1 MKRFFLFA
9 FLSFILTTN
18 AHALSYSCAQESER
32 FICQIGISS
41 AKEFNALNTYINETD
56 SCYKAC
62 GDTVEIF
69 STIIRL
75 ETDLIFSSDTPSESC
90 KSNLTPINSFAG
102 TFDGNGK
109 KISGVC
115 LKTAEVASGNGNLKG
130 GEYLGIFRTN
140 SSHLFG
146 LEDTLIISD
155 LTIENAY
162 VEGVSNSPLSLILAE
177 KTLPARFE
185 RLNFRNIVV
194 KAAQPSAVSESV
206 TNGTGLLIGYDNG
219 QSSTEIT
226 SVHAENISIQSN
238 DALHVGGFI
247 GYAGFYDTRIKESF
261 AEIQIESSPS
271 TPTEVSTIES
281 KIYIGGLI
289 GSASAPVFL
298 ENDTISLE
306 QIWNPAQTW
315 SSDTLNI
322 GGVLGYSMNSL
333 QLQNVSVNASLHFSP
348 LSQNEISPILAMG
361 GFVGSIIGTLS
372 VESSSFNGTLSSQ
385 NLSELAA
392 VFVGGFA
399 GIANSSYVIK
409 NSYTMSPANLISVTF
424 ESALPEKSSPIIL
437 GGMLGYAGV
446 ADSAKIEQSFV
457 RGQLVLNASATVTP
471 LSSVSIGG
479 FLGEI
484 HSGIALSNTYFWG
497 TIQNEV
503 SSNSRALFN
512 AAPMDAPTFQ
522 IENHYTLDT
531 LSNINQLFYAEEDA
545 LLDTAHVYLY
555 HTQKKAG
562 LPKASSDLNNGTN
575 PSWYYS
581 KANNGLPQLLN
592 APIKTG
598 YSPTFEIS
606 FNLGNND
613 QILEV
618 LYAAYSGMDGR
629 LAYDS
634 LGAAFKADDLPPA
647 YTPNA
652 DSTTLSY
659 YISYGEDGAEIWKK
673 DSSLILSKNTVYYL
687 ETASIPKISFAYQIE
702 TEGDE
707 YYTYLEDATVPYW
720 WSGASF
726 SLFNDDLLP
735 QIIYQ
740 QQNEY
745 GFKRTNSWLVTENS
759 ELLAICQTVDCL
771 LEAIINFS
779 SNELVLVKNDE
790 EIEDYFSTLITADS
804 LQNVSVHYTFFDEL
818 LYDTTFSQSLLL
830 PKPSYLLVSS
840 AEIPENYPQDSIIVI
855 INDTL
860 ALAVALNDTIPL
872 NEGITQVQILP
883 KMTYSITYD
892 FSATSDIVFRSFE
905 LPKSYMYK
913 QKEIEFPELKSLS
926 ACYTLVGDNDAIFV
940 LDQIWYINDYQG
952 DVVFSLQEK
961 ENCQVDTNVISLEL
975 DSLVT
980 VNLSHFGKPLSYE
993 NNQVYLPA
1001 MENLPIEIRVAV
1013 TDTSV
1018 LLDSILL
1025 DYSPIA
1031 DSETVYISKDA
1042 LLQVKTFTKPLLPT
1056 VANLSSNVQFA
1067 GSAVRFVMQAESND
1081 TTGLNLQLRIYNASE
1096 LLVDTTFSGE
1106 SLSNTTYDF
1115 YPLPP
1120 GEYKASVQLSSKKEV
1135 LAEKEHEWTVASVL
1149 NSEVSPQSWQIL
1161 SFGALADTFD
1171 ILQKN
1176 MTVYFWDEEN
1186 PIGDYWQY
1194 RRLTD
1199 LKQTSPQKGY
1209 WFFSE
1214 DSVSLPLTNQPQKAQ
1229 SDTVSWP
1236 LKHYYSGWNLIANPY
1251 AWNLYAGSESAFLD
1265 AENDEFPL
1273 FAWDAKTS
1281 EYQPVDTLKA
1291 YSGAWIYAK
1300 ENAEYQLSS
1309 KPVFPSSE
1317 VKSVLAKEKKSPS
1330 GWALRLKLES
1340 EKFGNDTWNV
1350 IGCGTQD
1357 ITLPKPPA
1365 GLDQSVFLE
1374 IQSRKGAAS
1383 KSILKKES
1391 DFKWDLLLKSSKA
1404 QEAYFSVE
1412 GIQDLQNAGYKAT
1425 LTADGQIYP
1434 LEAKTKIPLYFA
1446 TSAKSAQINVFKPSE
1461 TVISQ
1466 GIEGLRFQVL
1476 GDNLQIRFSLPESLQ
1491 NQEVHIR
1498 LIDALGIETDLKKF
1512 SGSLG
1517 ENQTVLNAP
1526 KRSGVYFLNVSVGKF
1541 SKTRSL
1547 KF

>member
-1 MKRFFLFA
+1 MKRFFLFT
-9 FLSFILTTN
+9 FLSIVLTTN
-18 AHALSYSCAQESER
+18 IHALSYSCPKESER
-32 FICQIGISS
+32 FYCQIGISS
-41 AKEFNALNTYINETD
+41 VEEFNNLNNYLTENEF
-56 SCYKAC
+56 CYQAC

-69 STIIRL
+69 STVIRL
-75 ETDLIFSSDTPSESC
+75 EADLNFSSEAPDSSC
-90 KSNLTPINSFAG
+90 SSNLTPIRTFSG

-109 KISGVC
+109 KMSGIC
-115 LKTAEVASGNGNLKG
+115 LKVESESEISEG
-130 GEYLGIFRTN
+130 GAPLGIFQN
-140 SSHLFG
+140 NYSHFE

-162 VEGVSNSPLSLILAE
+162 VEGLSNAPISLLLAE
-177 KTLPARFE
+177 KTLPVKLE
-185 RLNFRNIVV
+185 RLHLSNIAI
-194 KAAQPSAVSESV
+194 KAAQTSMAAE
-206 TNGTGLLIGYDNG
+206 NAANATGLLIGYDNA

-226 SVHAENISIQSN
+226 AVHAEKISIQSN
-238 DALHVGGFI
+238 DALYVGGFI
-247 GYAGFYDTRIKESF
+247 GQAGFYDTYIKESF
-261 AEIQIESSPS
+261 AEIQIESSPQV
-271 TPTEVSTIES
+271 PPEVIEVES

-289 GSASAPVFL
+289 GSANAPVFL
-298 ENDTISLE
+298 KNDTISLE
-306 QIWNPAQTW
+306 QNWNPAQTW
-315 SSDTLNI
+315 SSDTLSI
-322 GGVLGYSMNSL
+322 GGVLGYSTNSL
-333 QLQNVSVNASLHFSP
+333 QLQNVSVNASLLYGSG
-348 LSQNEISPILAMG
+348 SQNEKSPILAMG
-361 GFVGSIIGTLS
+361 GFSGSIIGLLA
-372 VESSSFNGTLSSQ
+372 VQSSSFNGTLTAN
-385 NLSELAA
+385 NLNKQAT
-392 VFVGGFA
+392 VFAGGFA
-399 GIANSSYVIK
+399 GIANFSYVLR
-409 NSYTMSPANLISVTF
+409 NSYAASPEKLVSATF
-424 ESALPEKSSPIIL
+424 ESTLPEQSSPIVL
-437 GGMLGYAGV
+437 GGLIGYAGM
-446 ADSAKIEQSFV
+446 ADSAIIEQSFV
-457 RGQLVLNASATVTP
+457 RGQLVLNATANVTP

-484 HSGIALSNTYFWG
+484 NSNVSLSNTYFGG
-497 TIQNEV
+497 TIQNDV
-503 SSNSRALFN
+503 GIKNSALFN
-512 AAPMDAPTFQ
+512 ASPMDVPTFQ
-522 IENHYTLDT
+522 IESHYTLDT
-531 LSNINQLFYAEEDA
+531 LSNITQLFYTGEDA
-545 LLDTAHVYLY
+545 TLDTFAVYLY
-555 HTQKKAG
+555 HSLKEAG
-562 LPKASSDLNNGTN
+562 LPKAASNLNNGTN

-581 KANNGLPQLLN
+581 KADNGLPQLLN
-592 APIKTG
+592 TPAQTG
-598 YSPTFEIS
+598 YSPTFEVS
-606 FNLGNND
+606 FLQTTED
-613 QILEV
+613 QIAKV
-618 LYAAYSGMDGR
+618 LYKAYSGTDGH

-647 YTPNA
+647 YKPNA

-707 YYTYLEDATVPYW
+707 YYTYLENATNPYW
-720 WSGASF
+720 WNGASF
-726 SLFNDDLLP
+726 SLFSNDSLP
-735 QIIYQ
+735 KIIYQ
-740 QQNEY
+740 KQDLDGTDEFMY
-745 GFKRTNSWLVTENS
+745 TNSWIIS
-759 ELLAICQTVDCL
+759 EKSEEIARCQTTECL
-771 LEAIINFS
+771 LEIIATFGF
-779 SNELVLVKNDE
+779 EEMVLVKNE
-790 EIEDYFSTLITADS
+790 TESEYYSSTEIELND
-804 LQNVSVHYTFFDEL
+804 LQNVSLQYTFFDEVF
-818 LYDTTFSQSLLL
+818 YDTTISQTLRL
-830 PKPSYLLVSS
+830 PKPAYLQISA
-840 AEIPENYPQDSIIVI
+840 AEIPEDYPQDSVVVVL
-855 INDTL
+855 NDTL
-860 ALAVALNDTIPL
+860 TLAVALNDSIPL
-872 NEGITQVQILP
+872 GNGITMLQIFP
-883 KMTYSITYD
+883 KIEYSIRYD
-892 FSATSDIVFRSFE
+892 FSAVSEQIFRTSE
-905 LPKSYMYK
+905 LPTSYFYK
-913 QKEIEFPELKSLS
+913 QETLEFPELKSLS
-926 ACYTLVGDNDAIFV
+926 ACYTPVEEAGDIV
-940 LDQIWYINDYQG
+940 VEDQIGYIYNYQG

-980 VNLSHFGKPLSYE
+980 VNLSHFGEPLSYE

-1025 DYSPIA
+1025 DHSPIT

-1042 LLQVKTFTKPLLPT
+1042 LLRVKTFTKPLLPT

-1161 SFGALADTFD
+1161 SFAALADTFD
-1171 ILQKN
+1171 LLREN
-1176 MTVYFWDEEN
+1176 TTVYFWDEEN

-1340 EKFGNDTWNV
+1340 KKFGNDTWNV

-1526 KRSGVYFLNVSVGKF
+1526 KQSGVYFLNVSVGKF

>member
-1 MKRFFLFA
+1 MKRFFLFT
-9 FLSFILTTN
+9 FLSIVLTTN
-18 AHALSYSCAQESER
+18 IHALSYSCPKESER
-32 FICQIGISS
+32 FYCQIGISS
-41 AKEFNALNTYINETD
+41 VEEFNNLNNYLTENEF
-56 SCYKAC
+56 CYQAC

-69 STIIRL
+69 STVIRL
-75 ETDLIFSSDTPSESC
+75 EADLNFSSEAPDSSC
-90 KSNLTPINSFAG
+90 SSKLTPIRTFSG

-109 KISGVC
+109 KMSGIC
-115 LKTAEVASGNGNLKG
+115 LKVESESEISEG
-130 GEYLGIFRTN
+130 GAPLGIFQN
-140 SSHLFG
+140 NYSHFE

-289 GSASAPVFL
+289 GSANAPVFL
-298 ENDTISLE
+298 KNDTISLE
-306 QIWNPAQTW
+306 QNWNPAQTW
-315 SSDTLNI
+315 SSDTLSI
-322 GGVLGYSMNSL
+322 GGVLGYSTNSL
-333 QLQNVSVNASLHFSP
+333 QLQNVSVNASLLYGSG
-348 LSQNEISPILAMG
+348 SQNEKSPILAMG
-361 GFVGSIIGTLS
+361 GFSGSIIGLLA
-372 VESSSFNGTLSSQ
+372 VQSSSFNGTLTAN
-385 NLSELAA
+385 NLNEQAT
-392 VFVGGFA
+392 VFAGGFA
-399 GIANSSYVIK
+399 GIANSSYVLR
-409 NSYTMSPANLISVTF
+409 NSYAASPEKLVSATF
-424 ESALPEKSSPIIL
+424 ESTLPKQSSPIVL
-437 GGMLGYAGV
+437 GGLIGYAGM
-446 ADSAKIEQSFV
+446 ADSAIIEQSFV
-457 RGQLVLNASATVTP
+457 RGQLVLNATANVTP

-484 HSGIALSNTYFWG
+484 NSNVSLSNTYFGG
-497 TIQNEV
+497 TIQNDV
-503 SSNSRALFN
+503 GIKNSALFN
-512 AAPMDAPTFQ
+512 ASPMDVPTFQ
-522 IENHYTLDT
+522 IESHYTLDT
-531 LSNINQLFYAEEDA
+531 LSNITQLFYTGEDA
-545 LLDTAHVYLY
+545 TLDTFAVYLY
-555 HTQKKAG
+555 HSLKEAG
-562 LPKASSDLNNGTN
+562 LPKAASNLNNGTN

-581 KANNGLPQLLN
+581 KADNGLPQLLN
-592 APIKTG
+592 TPAQTG
-598 YSPTFEIS
+598 YSPTFEVS
-606 FNLGNND
+606 FLQTTED
-613 QILEV
+613 QIAKV
-618 LYAAYSGMDGR
+618 LYKAYSGTDGH

-707 YYTYLEDATVPYW
+707 YYTYLENATNPYW

-855 INDTL
+855 INDTQ

-883 KMTYSITYD
+883 KMTYSIAYD
-892 FSATSDIVFRSFE
+892 FSATSDIVFHAFE
-905 LPKSYMYK
+905 LPESYIYK

-980 VNLSHFGKPLSYE
+980 VNLSHFGEPLSYE

-1001 MENLPIEIRVAV
+1001 MEKLPIEIRVAV
-1013 TDTSV
+1013 TDSSV

-1025 DYSPIA
+1025 DHSPIT
-1031 DSETVYISKDA
+1031 DSGLVYISKDA

-1067 GSAVRFVMQAESND
+1067 GSAVRFVMQVESND
-1081 TTGLNLQLRIYNASE
+1081 TTGLNLQLRVYNASE

-1120 GEYKASVQLSSKKEV
+1120 GDYKASIQLSSKKEV

-1161 SFGALADTFD
+1161 SFAALADTFD
-1171 ILQKN
+1171 LLREN
-1176 MTVYFWDEEN
+1176 TTVYFWDEEN

-1340 EKFGNDTWNV
+1340 KKFGNDTWNV

-1526 KRSGVYFLNVSVGKF
+1526 KQSGVYFLNVSVGKF